1 LNNRNSVMRTPD
13 EVMDLILRVA
23 NGDDRIRA
31 VLLGGSRAN
40 SDVPEDILQDFDIT
54 YVVSEM
60 DSLLQDHNW
69 IDVFGERLILQMPE
83 EMTIGEKDK
92 HCFHY
97 LMLFKDGV
105 RIDLTLL
112 PLSALETGYKP
123 GSLTVLLLD
132 KDNLFEK
139 LPTPTDADYRIKR
152 PTEQEFKDC
161 CNEFWWVST
170 YVAKG
175 LWRHELIYAKATLE
189 NVVRL
194 MFLKMIEW
202 YIGAQTEFKVSLG
215 KSGRNVKQHVS
226 PELYQKI
233 LSTYQDSDINNTWLS
248 LFTMTSTFSELA
260 NEVACGLGF
269 RYNTVEEEN
278 VTGYLRSIYKMQ
290 AHK

>member
-1 LNNRNSVMRTPD
+1 MRSTD

-23 NGDDRIRA
+23 IGDDRIRA

-40 SDVPEDILQDFDIT
+40 RDVPEDILQDFDIT

-139 LPTPTDADYRIKR
+139 LPPPTDADYRIKR

-269 RYNTVEEEN
+269 RYNMVEEEN
-278 VTGYLRSIYKMQ
+278 VTGYLRSIYKTQ

>member
-1 LNNRNSVMRTPD
+1 MRTQD
-13 EVMDLILRVA
+13 EVMGLILGVA
-23 NGDDRIRA
+23 TGDGRIRA
-31 VLLGGSRAN
+31 VLLGGSRVN
-40 SDVPEDILQDFDIT
+40 RSVPQDILQDFDIT
-54 YVVSEM
+54 YIVSEM

-83 EMTIGEKDK
+83 KMTIGEKDK

-139 LPTPTDADYRIKR
+139 LPTPTDADYHIKR

-175 LWRHELIYAKATLE
+175 LWRHELIYAKAMLE

-215 KSGRNVKQHVS
+215 KSGRNVKQHLS

-248 LFTMTSTFSELA
+248 LFTMGTTFSGLA
-260 NEVACGLGF
+260 NEVAGALGF
-269 RYNTVEEEN
+269 RYNMAEEEN
-278 VTGYLRSIYKMQ
+278 VTDYLKWIYKMQ
-290 AHK
+290 AEK

>member
-1 LNNRNSVMRTPD
+1 MMRTQD

-23 NGDDRIRA
+23 NGNDRIRA
-31 VLLGGSRAN
+31 VLLGGSRVN
-40 SDVPEDILQDFDIT
+40 SNVPQDILQDFDIT

-60 DSLLQDHNW
+60 DSLLQDHKW

-112 PLSALETGYKP
+112 PLSGFETGYKP

-152 PTEQEFKDC
+152 PVEKEFKDC

-215 KSGRNVKQHVS
+215 KSGRNLKQHVS

-269 RYNTVEEEN
+269 RYNMVEEEN

-290 AHK
+290 AHR

>member
-1 LNNRNSVMRTPD
+1 MRTQD

-152 PTEQEFKDC
+152 PTEQEFRDC

-269 RYNTVEEEN
+269 RYNMVEEEN
-278 VTGYLRSIYKMQ
+278 VTGYLRSIYKTQ

>member
-1 LNNRNSVMRTPD
+1 M
-13 EVMDLILRVA
+13 
-23 NGDDRIRA
+23 
-31 VLLGGSRAN
+31 
-40 SDVPEDILQDFDIT
+40 PEDILQDFDIT

-60 DSLLQDHNW
+60 ESLLQDHNW

-97 LMLFKDGV
+97 LMLFKDEV

-139 LPTPTDADYRIKR
+139 LPPPTDADYRIKR

-269 RYNTVEEEN
+269 RYNMVEEEN
-278 VTGYLRSIYKMQ
+278 VTGYLKSIYKMQ

>member
-1 LNNRNSVMRTPD
+1 MRTPD

>member
-1 LNNRNSVMRTPD
+1 MRTQD

-31 VLLGGSRAN
+31 VLLGGSRVN
-40 SDVPEDILQDFDIT
+40 RNVPEDILQDFDIT

-60 DSLLQDHNW
+60 ESLLQDHNW

-269 RYNTVEEEN
+269 RYNMVEEEN
-278 VTGYLRSIYKMQ
+278 VTGYLKSIYKMQ

>member
-1 LNNRNSVMRTPD
+1 MRTPD
-13 EVMDLILRVA
+13 EVMGLILRA
-23 NGDDRIRA
+23 AIGDDRIRA

-40 SDVPEDILQDFDIT
+40 RDVPEDILQDFDIT

-248 LFTMTSTFSELA
+248 LFTMTNTFSELA

-269 RYNTVEEEN
+269 RYNMVEEEN
-278 VTGYLRSIYKMQ
+278 VTGYLKSIYKMQ

>member
-1 LNNRNSVMRTPD
+1 MRTQD
-13 EVMDLILRVA
+13 EVMGLILRVA

-40 SDVPEDILQDFDIT
+40 RNVPEDILQDFDIT

-60 DSLLQDHNW
+60 ESLLQDHNW

-97 LMLFKDGV
+97 LMLFKDEV

-215 KSGRNVKQHVS
+215 KSGRNVKQHAS

-269 RYNTVEEEN
+269 RYNMVEEEN
-278 VTGYLRSIYKMQ
+278 VTGYLKSIYKMQ

>member
-1 LNNRNSVMRTPD
+1 MRTQD
-13 EVMDLILRVA
+13 EVMGLILRVA

-40 SDVPEDILQDFDIT
+40 RNVPEDILQDFDIT

-60 DSLLQDHNW
+60 ESLLQDHNW

-269 RYNTVEEEN
+269 RYNMVEEEN
-278 VTGYLRSIYKMQ
+278 VTGYLKSIYKMQ